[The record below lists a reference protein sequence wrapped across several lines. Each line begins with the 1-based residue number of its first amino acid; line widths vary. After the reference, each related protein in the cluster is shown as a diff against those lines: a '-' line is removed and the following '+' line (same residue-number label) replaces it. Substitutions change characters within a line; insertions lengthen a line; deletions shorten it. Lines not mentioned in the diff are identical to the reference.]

1 MSTSV
6 LLVALGAALAVAVLV
21 VGLYVWF
28 DRRRIGEEQALN
40 ARLGELAT
48 GSISRKE
55 DATSILRQT
64 DESRS
69 ILDRYLSGKQLL
81 ASVESDT
88 RQAGIRWSIGEFAG
102 FVLGGA
108 MLGVLSAFFIDPY
121 AAVAIGLVG
130 AIAPFVFVANRK
142 AARLKKIE
150 EQLPEAIDMLVNS
163 LRAGYSLQAGMRFV
177 GAELPAPVGPDFSR
191 FYDEQR
197 LGMDVRQALQGLS
210 DRLGTLD
217 ARMFVLAMLIQR
229 ETGGNLAEIL
239 GNISTVIRERINFR
253 AQLDVLTAESK
264 LSAVVLTLLPV
275 AMYFVIKV
283 TNPDYMKPL
292 TETDVG
298 KSMLLY
304 AGISLLLGYL
314 VLRKMSKIEV

>member
-6 LLVALGAALAVAVLV
+6 LLVALGAGLAVAVLV

-28 DRRRIGEEQALN
+28 DRRRISEQQALN
-40 ARLGELAT
+40 ARLGDLAT
-48 GSISRKE
+48 GSISRTT
-55 DATSILRQT
+55 DSTSILRQT
-64 DESRS
+64 DESKS
-69 ILDRYLSGKQLL
+69 LLDKYLSGKQLL
-81 ASVESDT
+81 ASVENDT
-88 RQAGIRWSIGEFAG
+88 RQAGMSWSVGEFAG
-102 FVLGGA
+102 FVIGGA
-108 MLGVLSAFFIDPY
+108 MLGVLLAFFIDPY
-121 AAVAIGLVG
+121 AAAAIGLVG
-130 AIAPFVFVANRK
+130 VIAPFAFVANRK

-177 GAELPAPVGPDFSR
+177 GTELPLPVGPEFSR

-264 LSAVVLTLLPV
+264 LSAIVLTLLPV
-275 AMYFVIKV
+275 VMYFVIKV
-283 TNPDYMKPL
+283 TNPDYMRPL
-292 TETDVG
+292 TESDIG
-298 KSMLLY
+298 KSLLLY
-304 AGISLLLGYL
+304 AGISLIFGYL
-314 VLRKMSKIEV
+314 VLRKMSRIEV